1 MISEIFIE
9 RPKLAMVISIVIM
22 IGGIL
27 CITKVPVAEY
37 PEVTP
42 PQINVSATYPGASAQ
57 VIADTVAAP
66 IETEVNGVENMIY
79 FSSQSDNSGNYSL
92 DLTFEPGTDQDI
104 AMVNVQNAVN
114 RAEPV
119 LPEEV
124 VALGLKVRKRS
135 GDMLGVFVF
144 TADEGTMS
152 RLELSNYVARNVREP
167 IARVPGVAQAYIFG
181 ELKYSMRIWLDPLK
195 MSAMNISVDEVAS
208 AITSQNLQAAAGAVG
223 TEFSHDKM
231 QFKVNVVGRLSSVDE
246 FKNIVVRS
254 GDMARQVRIGDIARV
269 ELGSDSYSGSSY
281 YNGKECI
288 GMAIYRNN
296 NANALNVI
304 NAVKAELKSLSHYF
318 PPGVNYLMSYD
329 PTSFIRAAMAEIIE
343 TLLITFVLVVLITYL
358 FLQDWR
364 ATLIPTL
371 AIPVALVGTFVFMVA
386 LGMSMNILTMFALIL
401 VIGSL
406 VDDAIIVVENTMRL
420 IEEEKLSPKEAAI
433 KSMRQ
438 ITGAIIATT
447 LVTVAIY
454 APIGFYGGM
463 VGTIYMQFSITI
475 CISLILSAVVALSLS
490 PALCALILRPHQEP
504 AAIFKP
510 FNICLDFSKNIFL
523 SCAAFLVRRILLTVV
538 LFGAILALNYIIFD
552 RTPTAFLPQED
563 KGAILAEIELPP
575 GSSLIRTNKALLDAA
590 GKFGKLDGV
599 KAVFCVSGFSF
610 MSGNG
615 ENVGILILTLD
626 DWSKRKTPEL
636 SIDAIYAKAQA
647 IGSQLPDARVD
658 AFIPPAIMGLGVTGG
673 VTFVLEDVQ
682 GRSAQELANV
692 LYPFIAELNSLPD
705 VQYAFSKFDVNTP
718 QIELTLDRK
727 KAEALGVPVKRV
739 FAALQYNLAS
749 TPVNDFN
756 IGGFTYKVK
765 MQSDVK
771 ERRDIRNI
779 EQLLVQS
786 DNGGMVPLSS
796 VATVKYI
803 SGPRQISRFTQYLN
817 ASVAVMGK
825 PFVSSGSLMQQ
836 IQKLADEKLPEGYRI
851 AWTDMSYQEAHNQGK
866 IGALLALAF
875 IFGYLFLVGQYESWT
890 IPVPVIL
897 SVAVATLGGFIG
909 LFIWNLPLSI
919 YAQLGLVMLIGLA
932 SKNAIL
938 MVEFAKQEREAG
950 VGIDEAAIGGGR
962 ARYRAVLMTAY
973 SFVIG
978 VFPMVIATGAG
989 AGSRRAIGVTT
1000 FCGMVL
1006 ATLVGIV
1013 FIPALYSIC
1022 QRLREKGHAM
1032 FEKHK

>member
-523 SCAAFLVRRILLTVV
+523 SCAAFL
-538 LFGAILALNYIIFD
+538 
-552 RTPTAFLPQED
+552 PQED

-636 SIDAIYAKAQA
+636 SIDAIYVKAQA

-803 SGPRQISRFTQYLN
+803 SGPRQIARFTQYLN

>member
-269 ELGSDSYSGSSY
+269 ELGSDSY
-281 YNGKECI
+281 
-288 GMAIYRNN
+288 
-296 NANALNVI
+296 
-304 NAVKAELKSLSHYF
+304 
-318 PPGVNYLMSYD
+318 
-329 PTSFIRAAMAEIIE
+329 
-343 TLLITFVLVVLITYL
+343 
-358 FLQDWR
+358 
-364 ATLIPTL
+364 
-371 AIPVALVGTFVFMVA
+371 PVALVVTFVFMVA

-420 IEEEKLSPKEAAI
+420 IEEEKLSPKEAAS

-538 LFGAILALNYIIFD
+538 LFGAVLALNYIIFD

-636 SIDAIYAKAQA
+636 SIDAIYAKAQT

-803 SGPRQISRFTQYLN
+803 SGPRQIARFTQYLN

>member
-135 GDMLGVFVF
+135 GDMLGVF
-144 TADEGTMS
+144 EGTMS

-420 IEEEKLSPKEAAI
+420 IEEEKLSPKEAAV

-538 LFGAILALNYIIFD
+538 LFGAVLALNYIIFD

-803 SGPRQISRFTQYLN
+803 SGPRQIARFTQFL
-817 ASVAVMGK
+817 GK

>member
-1 MISEIFIE
+1 M
-9 RPKLAMVISIVIM
+9 
-22 IGGIL
+22 
-27 CITKVPVAEY
+27 
-37 PEVTP
+37 
-42 PQINVSATYPGASAQ
+42 
-57 VIADTVAAP
+57 
-66 IETEVNGVENMIY
+66 
-79 FSSQSDNSGNYSL
+79 
-92 DLTFEPGTDQDI
+92 
-104 AMVNVQNAVN
+104 
-114 RAEPV
+114 
-119 LPEEV
+119 
-124 VALGLKVRKRS
+124 
-135 GDMLGVFVF
+135 
-144 TADEGTMS
+144 
-152 RLELSNYVARNVREP
+152 
-167 IARVPGVAQAYIFG
+167 
-181 ELKYSMRIWLDPLK
+181 
-195 MSAMNISVDEVAS
+195 
-208 AITSQNLQAAAGAVG
+208 
-223 TEFSHDKM
+223 
-231 QFKVNVVGRLSSVDE
+231 
-246 FKNIVVRS
+246 
-254 GDMARQVRIGDIARV
+254 
-269 ELGSDSYSGSSY
+269 
-281 YNGKECI
+281 
-288 GMAIYRNN
+288 
-296 NANALNVI
+296 
-304 NAVKAELKSLSHYF
+304 
-318 PPGVNYLMSYD
+318 
-329 PTSFIRAAMAEIIE
+329 
-343 TLLITFVLVVLITYL
+343 
-358 FLQDWR
+358 
-364 ATLIPTL
+364 
-371 AIPVALVGTFVFMVA
+371 
-386 LGMSMNILTMFALIL
+386 
-401 VIGSL
+401 
-406 VDDAIIVVENTMRL
+406 
-420 IEEEKLSPKEAAI
+420 
-433 KSMRQ
+433 
-438 ITGAIIATT
+438 
-447 LVTVAIY
+447 
-454 APIGFYGGM
+454 
-463 VGTIYMQFSITI
+463 
-475 CISLILSAVVALSLS
+475 
-490 PALCALILRPHQEP
+490 
-504 AAIFKP
+504 
-510 FNICLDFSKNIFL
+510 
-523 SCAAFLVRRILLTVV
+523 
-538 LFGAILALNYIIFD
+538 
-552 RTPTAFLPQED
+552 
-563 KGAILAEIELPP
+563 
-575 GSSLIRTNKALLDAA
+575 
-590 GKFGKLDGV
+590 
-599 KAVFCVSGFSF
+599 
-610 MSGNG
+610 
-615 ENVGILILTLD
+615 
-626 DWSKRKTPEL
+626 
-636 SIDAIYAKAQA
+636 
-647 IGSQLPDARVD
+647 
-658 AFIPPAIMGLGVTGG
+658 
-673 VTFVLEDVQ
+673 
-682 GRSAQELANV
+682 
-692 LYPFIAELNSLPD
+692 
-705 VQYAFSKFDVNTP
+705 NTP

-803 SGPRQISRFTQYLN
+803 SGPRQIARFTQYLN